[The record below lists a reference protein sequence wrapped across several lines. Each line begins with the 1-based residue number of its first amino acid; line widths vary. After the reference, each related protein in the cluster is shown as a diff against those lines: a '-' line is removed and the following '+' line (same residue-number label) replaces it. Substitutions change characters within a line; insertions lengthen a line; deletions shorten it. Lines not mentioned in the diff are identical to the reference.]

1 MPNRP
6 KDIEWFAY
14 IQLAVIAVGF
24 VNSLM
29 NWSEITATPGMTS
42 GMQIGMMAFS
52 YLITFTLL
60 YFIVMRASNVARWIF
75 VVINGLGLLMMIP
88 LFVTDVAPIP
98 GGKLLPSIMTIASVA
113 SFWFLFTPAARR
125 WFGKDSDHTQTFS

>member
-14 IQLAVIAVGF
+14 IQLGVIAVGF
-24 VNSLM
+24 LNSVI
-29 NWSEITATPGMTS
+29 NWDALISMPGNS
-42 GMQIGMMAFS
+42 AGMQIGTLLFS
-52 YLITFTLL
+52 YAITFTLL

-75 VVINGLGLLMMIP
+75 VVINGLGLLMMVPI
-88 LFVTDVAPIP
+88 LMSDMMPIP
-98 GGKLLPSIMTIASVA
+98 GGKLMPAVLTVASLA

-125 WFGKDSDHTQTFS
+125 WFSKDSDHTQTFS